1 VVRRL
6 GAVVLVLASCGDE
19 ATSAG
24 EGTTGGETS
33 SGSPT
38 SFTASVGSSE
48 SSLDGSTS
56 DASDESGVAETGAVA
71 LEYAHGIRLERLAAN
86 QGVQIELATDGVA
99 VDPAQHT
106 ATFVEGR
113 RTIVRAFWSLHADF
127 VPRELVGR
135 LIVTY
140 TGGEEVVLE
149 RTEMVDEPSVDN
161 GPSFQWL
168 LEAEDVRA
176 GMTLRAQ
183 ALEPDPALAAGE
195 VSDPPP
201 IVPYAAAVELPMQAG
216 PMELQVVLVPVLHQ
230 LDGCEQAPMPTESDV
245 VAITQA
251 LEQTNPVQA
260 AIVTVGDPMPYTAS
274 IGMSMEAF
282 SPVLAELAMRREAD
296 APEPNVYYYGLM
308 DSCDGYPPGL
318 LGQAIAIPEDPLP
331 ELGHERVSTG
341 RWQGSGAA
349 ASETLV
355 HEVGHCQ
362 GRRHVVCSGGEGGPD
377 LAYPH
382 ENGRI
387 GVWGFGIH
395 DYGLR
400 SPTAARDYMTYCS
413 DEWVSDYGW
422 EQTREVIGVLTSWD
436 YDDDRPGDGRVL
448 AGVIHASGGA
458 TWWTAKGGVVG
469 ESDGAT
475 IVWTIEGVEIETPA
489 LVRAMPDGPGTYVVS
504 ALPEGAAGA
513 SDLRVEI
520 GGQAAR
526 AIAPGAV
533 RGLVR

>member
-1 VVRRL
+1 MVVML
-6 GAVVLVLASCGDE
+6 ALVSCGDD
-19 ATSAG
+19 ATPAD
-24 EGTTGGETS
+24 GTTGGETS

-38 SFTASVGSSE
+38 SFTASAGSSDTAV
-48 SSLDGSTS
+48 DGSSSSAGVT
-56 DASDESGVAETGAVA
+56 ESGEETGAA
-71 LEYAHGIRLERLAAN
+71 PLEYARGIRLERLAAN
-86 QGVQIELATDGVA
+86 QAVQVELAQDGVA
-99 VDPAQHT
+99 VDPATHT
-106 ATFVEGR
+106 ATFVDGR

-127 VPRELVGR
+127 VPRELIGR
-135 LIVTY
+135 LIVRYADGT
-140 TGGEEVVLE
+140 EVVHE
-149 RTEMVDEPSVDN
+149 RTEMVEELSVDN

-168 LEAEDVRA
+168 LEPADVRA

-183 ALEPDPALAAGE
+183 ALEPDPAAATGE

-201 IVPYAAAVELPMQAG
+201 LVPYAAPVELPMQEG

-230 LDGCEQAPMPTESDV
+230 LDGCEQAPIVTDADV
-245 VAITQA
+245 LAIQQA

-296 APEPNVYYYGLM
+296 APEPNVYYYGLL

-318 LGQAIAIPEDPLP
+318 LGQAIAIPDSPLP
-331 ELGHERVSTG
+331 ELAHERVSTG

-355 HEVGHCQ
+355 HEVGHTQ

-395 DYGLR
+395 DFALR
-400 SPTAARDYMTYCS
+400 SPTAARDYMTYCA

-436 YDDDRPGDGRVL
+436 YDDDLPDGGRVL
-448 AGVIHASGGA
+448 AGVIHPSGAS
-458 TWWTAKGGVVG
+458 TWWTAKGGVLG
-469 ESDGAT
+469 ESEGAKV
-475 IVWTIEGVEIETPA
+475 VWTIEGVDIEAAA
-489 LVRAMPDGPGTYVVS
+489 LVREMPDGPGTYVVS
-504 ALPEGAAGA
+504 ELPEGAGGA
-513 SDLRVEI
+513 SALRVDMEAS
-520 GGQAAR
+520 AAR
-526 AIAPGAV
+526 TIAPSSV
-533 RGLVR
+533 RGLAR